1 MGGSGPNTGT
11 GGSNHN
17 PNGHHHEHKHTPEG
31 TPTGQPI
38 TVSNT
43 QPESFHPIQ
52 LTLKPDTNNNYYLEP
67 ITRNIPSF
75 PSTLGAGFKICLG
88 LKEPTESPVK
98 FEHGEKVDNKLIY
111 ASVYISNKGDITE
124 TILGKQRT
132 GYKVGL
138 ILSAGGGVFQLG
150 PVYSILSREPNGLY
164 NLAINVDSP
173 ALIGQATITLLGKG
187 SNSCTLDAR
196 FTGNGGLWKGILGKT
211 YTLN

>member
-1 MGGSGPNTGT
+1 MGGGGPNTGT
-11 GGSNHN
+11 DGSGHN
-17 PNGHHHEHKHTPEG
+17 TGGHHHHHKHTPQG
-31 TPTGQPI
+31 APTGQPI
-38 TVSNT
+38 PVPQI

-52 LTLKPDTNNNYYLEP
+52 LHLKPDENNNYYLQP
-67 ITRNIPSF
+67 ITRGIPSF
-75 PSTLGAGFKICLG
+75 PSTLGAGFSICLG
-88 LKEPTESPVK
+88 LKGATDSPVK
-98 FEHGEKVDNKLIY
+98 FQHGETVDNKLIY
-111 ASVYISNKGDITE
+111 VKVYISNKGDIQE

-173 ALIGQATITLLGKG
+173 ALNGQATITLKGKG
-187 SNSCTLDAR
+187 SNAISLDAQ
-196 FTGNGGLWKGILGKT
+196 FTGNGGLWSGTVGKT